1 MDAIRELKRL
11 GVALVLDDFGTGYS
25 SLSYLNR
32 LPIDVLKL
40 DRSFIAP
47 LRDDEGRTTAAIVSG
62 VVTMA
67 EALGMTVVA
76 EGVEEPSQVERLQA
90 LGCDYAQGFHFAR
103 PMSADDIA
111 LLLGGVR
118 VDEELEISTISTD

>member
-1 MDAIRELKRL
+1 VRI
-11 GVALVLDDFGTGYS
+11 DDFGTGYS

-103 PMSADDIA
+103 PMPASELAG
-111 LLLGGVR
+111 LLRDGA
-118 VDEELEISTISTD
+118 IPAPAPS